1 MKIKKW
7 SFAINFKLVYYSKR
21 VICTTVKG
29 YIYTQNSPD
38 SLCKN
43 ADYLKHNLYKLTAGM
58 DIYYFLIGQGDYK
71 LASRYNSYIDNQL
84 DTILNYIKSIL
95 NSNTENENNI

>member
-1 MKIKKW
+1 
-7 SFAINFKLVYYSKR
+7 
-21 VICTTVKG
+21 
-29 YIYTQNSPD
+29 
-38 SLCKN
+38 
-43 ADYLKHNLYKLTAGM
+43 M